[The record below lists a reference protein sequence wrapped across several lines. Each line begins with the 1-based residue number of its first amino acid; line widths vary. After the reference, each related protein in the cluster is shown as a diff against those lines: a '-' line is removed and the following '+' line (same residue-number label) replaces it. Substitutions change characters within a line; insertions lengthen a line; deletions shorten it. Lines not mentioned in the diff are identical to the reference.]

1 MATRMKTG
9 CLTCRKR
16 KKKCDEKRPLCEF
29 CMKRGIQCEWEIRNF
44 TIDMGGRRIGVNGK
58 RGREDG
64 EKNNQ
69 LGIKKLKEE
78 TTKETTFKKETAF
91 NESINRQNNDID
103 KVAMILTDKGM
114 KINEIDIDIHTNMME
129 SDNSVQISRY
139 SREESTRINGNLN
152 LNLQKS
158 PLISSLLNKP
168 TSMTLTKTTTNDMNI
183 QGYSSFN
190 GFEFDEFIQPQPFAS
205 PNMLRSPSQG
215 EFSSNILRSS
225 SQAEFSSNILISPSS
240 SFSLFLDEPGMVYLN
255 FFENNVANM
264 ISISPRSSNY
274 FLKTFFS
281 TSITNEII
289 SNALAA
295 WGALFY
301 SKNAEL
307 GIVNHYFNKAKSLVN
322 ENPTDKY
329 DYFITLTFY
338 LISMGVQV
346 CSGDTKNWYIIFN
359 KCVALLKRYG
369 GVVKFLHDFN
379 YSNDCKFL
387 IATFQFHDVMS
398 SETLANGTTCSM
410 NSYNDLFKINRV
422 LESDNYGIDP
432 YQGCI
437 QPIYLL
443 MGEIMNTYV
452 DIKAKSK
459 VLLEKL
465 NTFDILDTSEV
476 DFPTSDSR
484 SQDDLVDSHRNSSYE
499 LSNFASN
506 NLNTH
511 DFSTFESSIP
521 NIEPQPSNKPS
532 NNETSLTLDTLRLNH
547 FKNVDEK
554 YFELKNKI
562 SCCNPIESQ
571 LQHLSTVEE
580 RNLHMKLFE
589 LYKITCE
596 MYLLLYIRQTQPIST
611 EIQNHLLNSFTL
623 IEELS
628 NSNLIGSLNMSLLI
642 CGISCCNRYDRMK
655 LKRLIDFVYSK
666 YRVGNVKRIRDI
678 VEESWRRNL
687 NGNICIDWLEICNDY
702 GWKLSMA

>member
-1 MATRMKTG
+1 MKTG

-44 TIDMGGRRIGVNGK
+44 TIDMGGRRIGVKGK

-64 EKNNQ
+64 NTKNQ
-69 LGIKKLKEE
+69 LGIKKFKE
-78 TTKETTFKKETAF
+78 ETTFKKETAF
-91 NESINRQNNDID
+91 NETINRQNNDID

-114 KINEIDIDIHTNMME
+114 KINDIDIDIHTNMME

-139 SREESTRINGNLN
+139 GREESTRINGNLN

-168 TSMTLTKTTTNDMNI
+168 TSMTLTKTNTNDMNI

-190 GFEFDEFIQPQPFAS
+190 GFEFDEFIQPQPF
-205 PNMLRSPSQG
+205 
-215 EFSSNILRSS
+215 SSNILRSP

-443 MGEIMNTYV
+443 LGEIMNTYV

-484 SQDDLVDSHRNSSYE
+484 SQDDLVDSHRNSPYE